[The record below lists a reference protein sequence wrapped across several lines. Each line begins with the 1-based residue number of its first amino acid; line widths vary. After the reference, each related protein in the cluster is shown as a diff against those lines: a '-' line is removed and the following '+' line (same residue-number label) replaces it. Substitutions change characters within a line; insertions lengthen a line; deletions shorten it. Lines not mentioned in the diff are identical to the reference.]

1 MDLFHTDWQKHQ
13 NNKTMAAE
21 TTQDKEQKKGLLKKY
36 LDNTFGDEGLRTD
49 VKITLT
55 NETILKFI
63 AATVSAT
70 ALSTL
75 TYFMIKSMF
84 TAKV

>member
-1 MDLFHTDWQKHQ
+1 
-13 NNKTMAAE
+13 MATE

-55 NETILKFI
+55 NETIFKF
-63 AATVSAT
+63 VSAVVIAT
-70 ALSTL
+70 GLSTA
-75 TYFMIKSMF
+75 TYYVIKAMF
-84 TAKV
+84 TKA

>member
-1 MDLFHTDWQKHQ
+1 M
-13 NNKTMAAE
+13 AE

-55 NETILKFI
+55 WQTW
-63 AATVSAT
+63 AMVVSAAVVAT
-70 ALSTL
+70 
-75 TYFMIKSMF
+75 
-84 TAKV
+84 

>member
-1 MDLFHTDWQKHQ
+1 
-13 NNKTMAAE
+13 MATE

-55 NETILKFI
+55 NETILKFVT
-63 AATVSAT
+63 AVVVATG
-70 ALSTL
+70 LSTA
-75 TYFMIKSMF
+75 TYYVIKAMF
-84 TAKV
+84 TKA

>member
-1 MDLFHTDWQKHQ
+1 
-13 NNKTMAAE
+13 MATE

-55 NETILKFI
+55 NETILKFVG
-63 AATVSAT
+63 AVVVATG
-70 ALSTL
+70 LSTA
-75 TYFMIKSMF
+75 TYYVIKAMF
-84 TAKV
+84 TKA